1 MYAGLIRQG
10 DVAGPKAEYLWAM
23 SVARPPA
30 PLSLPLTK
38 RLTPRHWVI
47 IDVVVAVLLAA
58 PWSLTVAFGPRLAPG
73 GGGWDGLRYIAI
85 ALSCLAVPLRRS
97 RPMLALAAITPA
109 AGLLMAVGPPGPM
122 PLMVALVVYVVA
134 ATTNRRT
141 SLPSAAVPITAIVV
155 GSLCSHGGPDWGGVA
170 FLPFVVVAGWLAGE
184 NTRARRVYAR
194 AVAERTAEREREQ
207 VDRALRAAAD
217 ERVRIARELHDVVAH
232 AMSVISVR
240 SGVARVVLDSQPE
253 EAREALAI
261 IETTSRRAL
270 NEMRLLVG
278 VLRQPEDGADRAPAP
293 GLADLPELIEQIT
306 QAGVT
311 VEVAQEGETPALP
324 AGLDLSAY
332 RIVQEALT
340 NVVRHAGRA
349 HARLTL
355 RYRADLMEIE
365 VIDDGGTR
373 TPGRVEVSSNGQ
385 GHGIVGM
392 RERASLFGGDLL
404 AAPVGAGFRVLAHL
418 PFEGGVQ

>member
-1 MYAGLIRQG
+1 MRQG
-10 DVAGPKAEYLWAM
+10 QLVSATTAASAEADSHLAA
-23 SVARPPA
+23 SA

-58 PWSLTVAFGPRLAPG
+58 PWGLTVAFGPRLAPG
-73 GGGWDGLRYIAI
+73 GGGWDGARYIAM
-85 ALSCLAVPLRRS
+85 ALCCLAVPFRRS

-109 AGLLMAVGPPGPM
+109 AGLLMAIGPPGPM
-122 PLMVALVVYVVA
+122 PLVAALVVYVVA

-141 SLPSAAVPITAIVV
+141 SLPAAAVPIVAIVV
-155 GSLCSHGGPDWGGVA
+155 GSLLAHGGPDWGGVA
-170 FLPFVVVAGWLAGE
+170 FLPFVVAAGWLAGE

-194 AVAERTAEREREQ
+194 AVAERAAEREREQ

-232 AMSVISVR
+232 AMSVIAVR
-240 SGVARVVLDSQPE
+240 SGVARVVLDSQPD
-253 EAREALAI
+253 EAREALGI

-293 GLADLPELIEQIT
+293 GLADLAELIGQIT

-311 VEVAQEGETPALP
+311 VELAQEGETPALP

-355 RYRADLMEIE
+355 RYRSDLVEIE

-373 TPGRVEVSSNGQ
+373 TPGRVEVSGSGQ

-392 RERASLFGGDLL
+392 RERVALFGGDLV
-404 AAPVGAGFRVLAHL
+404 AAPAGAGFRVLARL
-418 PFEGGVQ
+418 PFDRGSQ